1 MKEILAGMSIA
12 GGLVA
17 FGIYILPV
25 IVVLFLSVC
34 KLFGGLLFHIGERVT
49 KKMWSYKE
57 TEVDTDELD

>member
-12 GGLVA
+12 GGLVVFA
-17 FGIYILPV
+17 IYILPV

-34 KLFGGLLFHIGERVT
+34 ELFGGLLFHIGEGVT

-57 TEVDTDELD
+57 KEEVTDELD